1 MQLPD
6 DFAFSQSSLQDFV
19 DCPRRFLLRYVQHL
33 QWPALA
39 SVPALEFERITR
51 LGTDFHRLVHQHQLG
66 LPLERLA
73 AQIDDEQLRA
83 WWQNYL
89 EYGQSWSECAD
100 PSGCTRFPEY
110 LLAGELQVT
119 CQVTDT
125 CQET

>member
-89 EYGQSWSECAD
+89 EYGHVLERVRTA
-100 PSGCTRFPEY
+100 
-110 LLAGELQVT
+110 LAAARASLST
-119 CQVTDT
+119 CW
-125 CQET
+125 QES